1 MPDFS
6 PTPAQHAA
14 IHAVGRSVVVSAG
27 AGSGKTAVLAER
39 CAHLVADQTPP
50 CAVESLLVVTF
61 TDAAA
66 MEMRERIEK
75 TLRARLAQSAGDR
88 WLQEQIALLDTASI
102 STLHSFCRRVL
113 NRYFAAA
120 DLDPQAPVMDAHDAE
135 ILRRETATT
144 VLNRLTGEDGPEA
157 EAMLDLLAN
166 YAGTSEERLL
176 DAALELH
183 AFLASVIDRDGW
195 VRACVERLT
204 TKNGEVPGYWM
215 EKFRDGLSGELEQ
228 QLDTLNGYIAALD
241 GESFPFTDKFRAC
254 LGGYRN
260 ALEEWQAGLATAT
273 TAKAMDALCEGI
285 QTYGFPGIPRRTPR
299 AVMPPEF
306 DRSKEHAETAREKL
320 LKKRLQ
326 EKYGVLR
333 SASVADGL
341 NRTQPHLRA
350 FLRLVDAIT
359 AEYDAA
365 KREIG
370 VVDFSDLERK
380 TLDLLC
386 DESNG
391 VAARLREQYRFVL
404 VDEYQD
410 INPVQ
415 AEILRRVSREDE
427 ARPANLFT
435 VGDVK
440 QSIYRF
446 RLAEPAIFLDR
457 LKAPM
462 HETAGDDA
470 RMIRIDLL
478 ENFRSRPGVIA
489 AANAIFERLMAVDLG
504 DIAYDEHARLL
515 ATREKPEGPAFPPV
529 ELHILEAASRGG
541 DSDSEDSTDADAMDW
556 EQIEREAYLT
566 ADRITAIVAGGVSYS
581 DIVILLRSMQPR
593 AGLFIRTLNRQGIP
607 VYADAAGGM
616 FDHLEII
623 DILGLLT
630 LLDNRQQDIP
640 LAGLLRSPLMG
651 EPLGDDELAAVRIAA
666 RGLDKSTPFHE
677 AVLQYA
683 TKGADESLRG
693 RLRRI
698 LERLDEWRRR
708 IRRRPL
714 ADVLWEIYEST
725 GYLAHVAAL
734 RDGPQRRANLLR
746 LHEYARQ
753 FGTFNR
759 QGLNRFLRF
768 IEALRQSERDLEP
781 GQASSAAGDAVRV
794 MTIHRSKG
802 LEFPVVF
809 VCELGKRFNFAD
821 AQGNILFDRKL
832 GLAMS
837 AVDLERRI
845 TWPTLPHRIVSQAVR
860 TESLAEELRVLYVAL
875 TRARERLVLV
885 GTGKADDVAAAL
897 KQWIGHS
904 GPLPLFERQTAQCVM
919 DWIIPAVCSQADSLV
934 AVNGE
939 PTGETLFAVKT
950 RSHDEMRDWSAEPV
964 ETADHSRL
972 KNSFAALERVGD
984 GAVDTNTPILQTI
997 KRRLFTPYAAE
1008 RLTRVPSVAAASVL
1022 KRRWNAMAEAEEP
1035 TGAIAPAIGAGGF
1048 AKPSFVS
1055 AEIAPTQVGTWTH
1068 EFLQRVDLA
1077 RPCDEEDLRGQLASC
1092 VASGVLTDD
1101 EAERI
1106 DVGSIAWFFGSDIG
1120 RRMRGAAKVK
1130 REWPFVIGVEPTRY
1144 DPQATPRDA
1153 SDVMLVRGMIDC
1165 LFDAGEGWEILDYK
1179 TDNVRGA
1186 AVRARA
1192 DEYRG
1197 QVQIYARAVEAA
1209 WAKPVK
1215 RRWLAFLTP
1224 RDVCEIPD

>member
-75 TLRARLAQSAGDR
+75 TLRARLAQSPGDR

-120 DLDPQAPVMDAHDAE
+120 NLDPQAPVMDAHDAE

-144 VLNRLTGEDGPEA
+144 VLNRLTSEDGPEA
-157 EAMLDLLAN
+157 ETMLDLLAH
-166 YAGTSEERLL
+166 YAGTNEDRLM

-195 VRACVERLT
+195 VNACVERLT
-204 TKNGEVPGYWM
+204 TKNGEVPAYWL
-215 EKFRDGLSGELEQ
+215 EKFREGFRGELKQ
-228 QLDTLNGYIAALD
+228 QIGTLDGYIAALD
-241 GESFPFTDKFRAC
+241 GESFPFTEPFRVC
-254 LGGYRN
+254 LGSYRN
-260 ALEEWQAGLATAT
+260 AVEEWLAGLAKAT
-273 TAKAMDALCEGI
+273 TAKAMDAFCEGI
-285 QTYGFPGIPRRTPR
+285 QAYEFPKIPRK
-299 AVMPPEF
+299 AAKVEMPPEF
-306 DRSKEHAETAREKL
+306 VRSKEHAETAREKL
-320 LKKRLQ
+320 LRARLQ
-326 EKYGVLR
+326 QKYGAFR
-333 SASVADGL
+333 SATVADGM

-359 AEYDAA
+359 VEYDAA
-365 KREIG
+365 KRELG

-380 TLDLLC
+380 TLELLC

-427 ARPANLFT
+427 ERAANLFT

-462 HETAGDDA
+462 HESAGGHA

-478 ENFRSRPGVIA
+478 ENFRSRPGVID

-504 DIAYDEHARLL
+504 DIAYDEHARLR
-515 ATREKPEGPAFPPV
+515 ATRERPEGTPFPPV

-541 DSDSEDSTDADAMDW
+541 DSDSDESTDADAMDW

-566 ADRITAIVAGGVSYS
+566 ADRIAAIVAGGVSYS

-593 AGLFIRTLNRQGIP
+593 AGLFIRTLNRRGIP

-651 EPLGDDELAAVRIAA
+651 DPLGDDELAAIRIAA

-677 AVLQYA
+677 AVMHYA
-683 TKGADESLRG
+683 AKGADELLRG
-693 RLRRI
+693 RLRGI
-698 LERLDEWRRR
+698 LERLDEWRQR

-734 RDGPQRRANLLR
+734 RDGPQRWANLLR

-753 FGTFNR
+753 FGAFNR

-821 AQGNILFDRKL
+821 AQGNILYDRKL

-875 TRARERLVLV
+875 TRARERLVLI
-885 GTGKADDVAAAL
+885 GTGKTDDVDAAL
-897 KQWIGHS
+897 KQWTGYT

-919 DWIIPAVCSQADSLV
+919 DWIIPAVCSQPASSV
-934 AVNGE
+934 AVNKDA
-939 PTGETLFAVKT
+939 TGATLFAVWT
-950 RSHDEMRDWSAEPV
+950 RSHDKMRAWSAEPV
-964 ETADHSRL
+964 ETGEHVRL
-972 KNSFAALERVGD
+972 KSKFAALERVGD
-984 GAVDTNTPILQTI
+984 GTVDATSPILQTI
-997 KRRLFTPYAAE
+997 KRRLFTPYAAG

-1022 KRRWNAMAEAEEP
+1022 KRRWNGMADEEEP
-1035 TGAIAPAIGAGGF
+1035 TGAIVPSLAASGF
-1048 AKPSFVS
+1048 SKPSFIS

-1077 RPCDEEDLRGQLASC
+1077 RPCDEGDLRGQLAAC
-1092 VASGVLTDD
+1092 VATGTLTDD
-1101 EAERI
+1101 EAKRI
-1106 DVGSIAWFFGSDIG
+1106 DVAAIAWFFSTELGQ
-1120 RRMRGAAKVK
+1120 RVRGATKVK

-1165 LFDAGEGWEILDYK
+1165 LFDAGDGWEILDYK
-1179 TDNVRGA
+1179 TDNVSGP
-1186 AVRARA
+1186 AVQARA
-1192 DEYRG
+1192 DAYRG
-1197 QVQIYARAVEAA
+1197 QVQIYSRAVEAA
-1209 WAKPVK
+1209 WRKPVK
-1215 RRWLAFLTP
+1215 RRWLAFLAP
-1224 RDVCEIPD
+1224 REIREVSE

>member
-1 MPDFS
+1 MAEFA

-14 IHAVGRSVVVSAG
+14 IHAVGQSVVVSAG

-39 CAHLVADQTPP
+39 CAHLVADQVPP
-50 CAVESLLVVTF
+50 CGVESLLVVTF
-61 TDAAA
+61 TDASA

-75 TLRARLAQSAGDR
+75 TLRARLAASPGER
-88 WLQEQIALLDTASI
+88 WLQEQIALLDTATI

-144 VLNRLTGEDGPEA
+144 VLNRLTGEDGAEA
-157 EAMLDLLAN
+157 EAMLDLLAH
-166 YAGTSEERLL
+166 YAGTSEDRLL

-183 AFLASVIDRDGW
+183 AFLASVIDRDRW
-195 VRACVERLT
+195 VQACAERLT
-204 TKNGEVPGYWM
+204 TTNGDVPVFWL
-215 EKFRDGLSGELEQ
+215 KRFREGLRGELEQ
-228 QLDTLNGYIAALD
+228 QIGTLDGYLAALD
-241 GESFPFTDKFRAC
+241 GEVFPFTEPFRVC
-254 LGGYRN
+254 LGSYRN
-260 ALEEWQAGLATAT
+260 AVEELLAELAKAK
-273 TAKAMDALCEGI
+273 TAKALDALCERI
-285 QTYGFPGIPRRTPR
+285 QAWEFGKIPPKERNKEMPPAFSRSQEHAKTARDTLLKRRLQGTYGTF
-299 AVMPPEF
+299 
-306 DRSKEHAETAREKL
+306 
-320 LKKRLQ
+320 
-326 EKYGVLR
+326 R
-333 SASVADGL
+333 SASVADGII
-341 NRTQPHLRA
+341 RTQPHLRA
-350 FLRLVDAIT
+350 FLRLVEAI
-359 AEYDAA
+359 AMEYDAA
-365 KREIG
+365 KRELG

-391 VAARLREQYRFVL
+391 VAARLRDQYRFVL

-415 AEILRRVSREDE
+415 AEILQRVSREAE
-427 ARPANLFT
+427 TRASNLFT

-446 RLAEPAIFLDR
+446 RLAEPEIFLRR
-457 LKAPM
+457 LSEAPM
-462 HETAGDDA
+462 HESAADDA
-470 RMIRIDLL
+470 RTIRIDLL
-478 ENFRSRPGVIA
+478 ENFRSRPGVIDS
-489 AANAIFERLMAVDLG
+489 ANVIFERLMAVDLG
-504 DIAYDEHARLL
+504 NIAYDEHARLR
-515 ATREKPEGPAFPPV
+515 ATRGKPEGRAFPPV
-529 ELHILEAASRGG
+529 ELHILEAASRG
-541 DSDSEDSTDADAMDW
+541 SDADEQESNEADAMDW
-556 EQIEREAYLT
+556 EQIEREAFLT
-566 ADRITAIVAGGVSYS
+566 ADRIAAIVAGGVPYS

-593 AGLFIRTLNRQGIP
+593 AGLFIRTLNRRGIP

-623 DILGLLT
+623 DILGLLA

-651 EPLGDDELAAVRIAA
+651 EPLGDDELASIRIAA
-666 RGLDKSTPFHE
+666 RGLDTSTPFHE
-677 AVLQYA
+677 AVSHYA
-683 TKGADESLRG
+683 VNGSDASLRD
-693 RLRRI
+693 RVFAI

-753 FGTFNR
+753 FGAFNR

-768 IEALRQSERDLEP
+768 IDALRQNERDLEP

-821 AQGNILFDRKL
+821 AQGNILFDREL

-845 TWPTLPHRIVSQAVR
+845 TWPTLPHRIVSQAVKR
-860 TESLAEELRVLYVAL
+860 ESLAEELRVLYVAL

-885 GTGKADDVAAAL
+885 GTGKIDDVDTAL
-897 KQWIGHS
+897 KQWAGHT
-904 GPLPLFERQTAQCVM
+904 GPLPLFERQSAQSVL
-919 DWIIPAVCSQADSLV
+919 DWMIPAVCSQAASLV
-934 AVNGE
+934 AVNKE
-939 PTGETLFAVKT
+939 PEAETLFAVTT
-950 RSHDEMRDWSAEPV
+950 RSHDEMRAWSAEPV
-964 ETADHSRL
+964 ETADHVRL
-972 KNSFAALERVGD
+972 KAAFAALERVGD
-984 GAVDTNTPILQTI
+984 ATAEADVSVIRTI
-997 KRRLFTPYAAE
+997 ERRLFTPYAAE

-1022 KRRWNAMAEAEEP
+1022 KRRWNAMADEDEP
-1035 TGAIAPAIGAGGF
+1035 TGAIGPTFGAGGF

-1055 AEIAPTQVGTWTH
+1055 VEVAPNQVGTWTH

-1077 RPCDEEDLRGQLASC
+1077 RPCDEGDLRGQLAAC
-1092 VASGVLTDD
+1092 VASGVLSDD
-1101 EAERI
+1101 EAGRI
-1106 DVGSIAWFFGSDIG
+1106 DVPAIAWFFVSELG
-1120 RRMRGAAKVK
+1120 RRVRASAKVK

-1179 TDNVRGA
+1179 TDNVRGD
-1186 AVRARA
+1186 AVQARA

-1209 WAKPVK
+1209 WGKPVK
-1215 RRWLAFLTP
+1215 RRWLAFLSAREVVET
-1224 RDVCEIPD
+1224 